1 MFVDLIKFFSEKPNF
16 QQVVLDNY
24 QLGNGLYI
32 IVENN
37 YIKTII
43 NVNKEQPE
51 CIEYEWLRAADYYS
65 QLVDMNKSVDPSK
78 KIHSCNPFSIFIKA
92 DTLPEYGT
100 GEKVLTMDGL
110 VQAIEKYYSIL
121 SSIGKEDKKALEI
134 LKNANLPELDNNLL
148 EACKSWLLE
157 NLDSI
162 LQVVKD
168 NPPTNGSYLK
178 IFFYQDII
186 KYENECRRY
195 LLPKIFNK
203 NDYNT
208 EEDGKICGLSNFN
221 MGLNAKKPYLELM
234 STQFEV
240 PFRISIDNSIVL
252 KCFFEWI
259 TDYKTS
265 DGKSISSMYL
275 STNENNEFSFSKDL
289 NKFIQ
294 GYFIHFKRGKE
305 TWITDFDYLPFNPDD
320 KPFFRMEDV
329 LGIENWRYNDLYSIW
344 QLEKIIDGV
353 FFANRLVQNYLIDTS
368 DMKSYYKP
376 GEYTKNLENL
386 MLRYRKALHNY
397 FRKGDNKAFNYCVDV
412 MSKSVVL
419 EILKMDEENGYWK
432 TATAF
437 NLRIALIE
445 QMDLKGDEKMADF
458 IQELTDLVRTKR
470 DSEVEQPHCDTD
482 REFFFVCGQLSR
494 YLFSLSEAAEP
505 KHSFAESLI
514 KSKDSAVLKRKLKD
528 LYITYGHNIL
538 LKSMRFNNL
547 MSMVI
552 GYSTDVMLKEY
563 EDYFLAGFL
572 SKNLL
577 YEKKEK
583 QEVTKNE
590 NE

>member
-1 MFVDLIKFFSEKPNF
+1 MFVDLIKFFSNIPNF

-24 QLGNGLYI
+24 QLGKGLYI
-32 IVENN
+32 IVEN
-37 YIKTII
+37 YKIGSFI

-51 CIEYEWLRAADYYS
+51 CQEYEWLRAADYYS
-65 QLVDMNKSVDPSK
+65 QLIDMNKSVDPAK
-78 KIHSCNPFSIFIKA
+78 KIHSCGPFSIFIKA

-110 VQAIEKYYSIL
+110 VQTIARYYSVL
-121 SSIGKEDKKALEI
+121 SGDGKEDKDALKI
-134 LKNANLPELDNNLL
+134 LESANLHELDKNLL
-148 EACKSWLLE
+148 EACKAWILD
-157 NLDSI
+157 NLNSI

-168 NPPTNGSYLK
+168 NPPAKGSYLK
-178 IFFYQDII
+178 IFFHQDLV

-203 NDYNT
+203 NDYNI
-208 EEDGKICGLSNFN
+208 EQANLIYGLSNFN

-234 STQFEV
+234 STQFGV
-240 PFRISIDNSIVL
+240 PFRISIYDSIIL

-259 TDYKTS
+259 TDYNTS
-265 DGKSISSMYL
+265 DGKSLSSMYL
-275 STNENNEFSFSKDL
+275 STNENNKFKFRNDL

-305 TWITDFDYLPFNPDD
+305 TWITDFDYLPVNPDD
-320 KPFFRMEDV
+320 KPFFRVDDV
-329 LGIENWRYNDLYSIW
+329 LGIENWRYNDLYSVW

-368 DMKSYYKP
+368 DIKSTYKP

-386 MLRYRKALHNY
+386 MLRYRKAIHNY
-397 FRKGDNKAFNYCVDV
+397 FRKGDNKAFNYCIDA

-419 EILKMDEENGYWK
+419 EILKMDEKNGYWK
-432 TATAF
+432 AATAF
-437 NLRIALIE
+437 NLRTALIE
-445 QMDLKGDEKMADF
+445 QMNMKGDEKMSDF
-458 IQELTDLVRTKR
+458 ILELTDLVRIKR
-470 DSEVEQPHCDTD
+470 DLEVEQPHCDTD
-482 REFFFVCGQLSR
+482 KEFFFVCGQLAR

-514 KSKDSAVLKRKLKD
+514 KSKDSTVLKRKLKD
-528 LYITYGHNIL
+528 LYVTYGHRIL

-577 YEKKEK
+577 YEKK
-583 QEVTKNE
+583 QGVI
-590 NE
+590 